1 MRKTVTRAYITRE
14 DRRKDRMIVLRCN
27 DSIKEIPKPIMGEG
41 ADLYAYKVLMTV
53 WPTKRVNGVVDTQK
67 EPF

>member
-1 MRKTVTRAYITRE
+1 
-14 DRRKDRMIVLRCN
+14 MIVLRCN